1 MVHIGA
7 EGHLYHRFF
16 NGRQKIKFL
25 PFTNANRN
33 VFKKHLES
41 LVENNYLR
49 KDDEGKG
56 TWYATKVCIVPAPLN
71 CLIKG

>member
-41 LVENNYLR
+41 LVEITTCGKRTNVKAHGMLR
-49 KDDEGKG
+49 KSDQVSVE
-56 TWYATKVCIVPAPLN
+56 
-71 CLIKG
+71 

>member
-1 MVHIGA
+1 MVHIDA
-7 EGHLYHRFF
+7 EGHLYHRFL
-16 NGRQKIKFL
+16 NGSQKIKFL

-49 KDDEGKG
+49 KKDEGKG
-56 TWYATKVCIVPAPLN
+56 HGMLRKSEESFC
-71 CLIKG
+71 